1 MYVYEIERRT
11 NWSVYRMR
19 DENGMERSDRYQEL
33 EKLREK
39 DRGECM
45 FEQMKGKKKKG
56 HCVIIV
62 FHVTILYKV

>member
-1 MYVYEIERRT
+1 
-11 NWSVYRMR
+11 MR